1 MLAATNSACLH
12 GVTAHLVHVEAN
24 SGETGDP
31 RVVLVGLP
39 DAAVKEAIDR
49 VRSSLVNS
57 GYSLP
62 RTRVTIN
69 LAPSDLRKEGASY
82 DLPIA
87 ISLLGAISKDA
98 HHSMSK
104 YLIAGELSLSGEV
117 RPIKGAIA
125 MALLAKKLGLKGIIL
140 PHASAQT
147 ASVVEGVSVIGVHSL
162 SETYDFIIGK
172 KPLDPI
178 QGREEALNLLSYSKK
193 LPDFTDIK
201 GQGNVRRA
209 VEIAV
214 AGGHNFLMIGPP
226 GSGKSM
232 VAKRVPS
239 ILPPPSHEELLEI
252 LNISSAV
259 GEAIE
264 GKADLYRR
272 PFRAPH
278 HTTSDVGLIGGG
290 SMPGPGE
297 ISLAHQ
303 GVLFLDE
310 LPEFRRS
317 ALEVL
322 RQPLEDG
329 EVTISRSAGKITLP
343 AQFILVAAMNPCPC
357 GYLGSREQNCR
368 CSIPQVHKYR
378 NRISGPLLDR
388 IDIHVEAS
396 PVKIDDLQN
405 SGKGESSEEISSRI
419 LDCRDIQATR
429 YKNLNIKT
437 NARIPDALLEEFCHV
452 NNSDALLLKQAMKDL
467 SLSARAYNRILKVAR
482 TIADLANSKNIEKLH
497 ILEAIQYRSLDRKFF

>member
-1 MLAATNSACLH
+1 MLATTNSACLH

-162 SETYDFIIGK
+162 SETYVFIIGK

-214 AGGHNFLMIGPP
+214 AGGHNFL
-226 GSGKSM
+226 
-232 VAKRVPS
+232 
-239 ILPPPSHEELLEI
+239 
-252 LNISSAV
+252 ISC
-259 GEAIE
+259 
-264 GKADLYRR
+264 
-272 PFRAPH
+272 
-278 HTTSDVGLIGGG
+278 T
-290 SMPGPGE
+290 
-297 ISLAHQ
+297 
-303 GVLFLDE
+303 
-310 LPEFRRS
+310 
-317 ALEVL
+317 
-322 RQPLEDG
+322 
-329 EVTISRSAGKITLP
+329 
-343 AQFILVAAMNPCPC
+343 
-357 GYLGSREQNCR
+357 
-368 CSIPQVHKYR
+368 KYH
-378 NRISGPLLDR
+378 N
-388 IDIHVEAS
+388 
-396 PVKIDDLQN
+396 
-405 SGKGESSEEISSRI
+405 
-419 LDCRDIQATR
+419 
-429 YKNLNIKT
+429 
-437 NARIPDALLEEFCHV
+437 
-452 NNSDALLLKQAMKDL
+452 
-467 SLSARAYNRILKVAR
+467 
-482 TIADLANSKNIEKLH
+482 
-497 ILEAIQYRSLDRKFF
+497 